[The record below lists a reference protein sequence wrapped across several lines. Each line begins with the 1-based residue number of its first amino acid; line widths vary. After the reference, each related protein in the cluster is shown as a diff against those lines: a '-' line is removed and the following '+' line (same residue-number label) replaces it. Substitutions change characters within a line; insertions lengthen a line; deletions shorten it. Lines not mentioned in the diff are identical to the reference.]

1 MLRRGDLDSVKSYSQ
16 TCHFVARV
24 KVQNRGSKH
33 DVLPNNSRER
43 NFKERDLQWYSQLN
57 ASFSLS
63 EALSKKAA
71 AENMLGQLN
80 NKVVDSESER

>member
-1 MLRRGDLDSVKSYSQ
+1 MMFYLITAVNETSKKGTCLKEKFSQ
-16 TCHFVARV
+16 ELLLH
-24 KVQNRGSKH
+24 
-33 DVLPNNSRER
+33 
-43 NFKERDLQWYSQLN
+43 SQLN

>member
-1 MLRRGDLDSVKSYSQ
+1 MPFCRESEGTEQGSQ
-16 TCHFVARV
+16 NVMFYLIATVNGTSKKGTC
-24 KVQNRGSKH
+24 
-33 DVLPNNSRER
+33 L
-43 NFKERDLQWYSQLN
+43 KEKFSQELQWYSLLN